1 MTIQR
6 PCLNCGNLTT
16 RITRCEHCQRHHDS
30 LYDADYRRRAER
42 IREHATHCHICGE
55 GARPDDPFTADHIR
69 PRDPS
74 SPLAPAH
81 RSCNTR
87 KSNRTDWHQQ

>member
-1 MTIQR
+1 MPIQR
-6 PCLNCGNLTT
+6 PCINCVNLTT
-16 RITRCEHCQRHHDS
+16 RTTRCQTCQPLHDA
-30 LYDADYRRRAER
+30 LYDAEYKR
-42 IREHATHCHICGE
+42 IAHIIRTTATHCHICGQ

-69 PRDPS
+69 PRDKT

-87 KSNRTDWHQQ
+87 KSNLTEW

>member
-6 PCLNCGNLTT
+6 PCINCGNLTT
-16 RITRCEHCQRHHDS
+16 RITRCATCQPHHDR
-30 LYDADYRRRAER
+30 LYDAEYRRTAQIIRAT
-42 IREHATHCHICGE
+42 ATHCHICKE

-69 PRDPS
+69 PRDPT
-74 SPLAPAH
+74 SPLAAAH

-87 KSNRTDWHQQ
+87 KGNRLDWRT